1 MQMSDLRDKNI
12 ISKYLMYV
20 DNNCNK
26 LRGNANFYEASES
39 LRIHIDDEMFLIVD
53 SWDFIRELNEFHHIW
68 QQ

>member
-1 MQMSDLRDKNI
+1 MSDLRDKNI

-26 LRGNANFYEASES
+26 LRGNANFYEVSES

-53 SWDFIRELNEFHHIW
+53 SWDFIRELNE
-68 QQ
+68 

>member
-39 LRIHIDDEMFLIVD
+39 LRIHKQI
-53 SWDFIRELNEFHHIW
+53 LNGICFFNASK
-68 QQ
+68 

>member
-1 MQMSDLRDKNI
+1 MCLSYLLEGGRMQMSDLRDKNI

-39 LRIHIDDEMFLIVD
+39 LRIHIDLMMRCSLLLIVGT
-53 SWDFIRELNEFHHIW
+53 L
-68 QQ
+68 